1 MIQFEIIRWKN
12 FLSTGNVFTEV
23 PLNKNS
29 NTLIIGD
36 NGAGKSTILD
46 ALTFGLFGRPF
57 RSVNKAQLI
66 NSINQGGTVVEI
78 EFSIGSKKYIVKRG
92 IKKNFFQIYLDGS
105 LLNQDA
111 SVRDYQEFL
120 EKTVLKLNYK
130 SFTQI
135 VLLGSSSFIP
145 FMQLKTSE
153 RRAIIED
160 LLDIEIFSVMNQL
173 LKGKVSV
180 NKDTTGTVDISLG
193 LAKGE
198 EKSTKHLIEKLRE
211 NKTSQIQK
219 NKKDIKEH
227 EDFLEDYKN
236 KNTGINQEIEKIKQS
251 ITDESKVK
259 EEIKSLL
266 NYKND
271 IEKGILQ
278 SEEDIEFYEKNK
290 ECNVCRQDIPDKF
303 REKMI
308 EHFHGKMHQLSG
320 GVIKLGEKLSEAE
333 HRTGTI
339 DKVLREIQN
348 FKNDIIKNQNSIQVC
363 TQYINKVSNQ
373 NDEISQ
379 MIDDIDTKKI
389 ELETIK
395 ETIETY
401 TEQREE
407 LSKEKHLYELATTLL
422 KDTGIKTRIIK
433 QYLPIINKMIN
444 KYLSAMDFYITFEL
458 DENFN
463 ESIKSRHRDEFTYAS
478 FSEGE
483 KMRIDL
489 ALLFT
494 WRAVAKLKNSVNTN
508 LLVLDEVFDSSL
520 DASGTDEFL
529 KILYDL
535 THGTSSNINVFV
547 ISHKGE
553 VLYDKFEKTIKFQ
566 KQKNFSTLA
575 A

>member
-1 MIQFEIIRWKN
+1 LITFEIIRWKN
-12 FLSTGNVFTEV
+12 FLSTGNAFTEV
-23 PLNKNS
+23 ELNKNS

-111 SVRDYQEFL
+111 SIRDYQEFL

-160 LLDIEIFSVMNQL
+160 LLDIEIFSVMNQI
-173 LKGKVSV
+173 LKSKVGV
-180 NKDTTGTVDISLG
+180 NKDNTGTIDVSLG

-198 EKSTKHLIEKLRE
+198 EKSTSVLIQKLKE
-211 NKTSQIQK
+211 NKTSQIKK

-227 EDFLEDYKN
+227 EDYLEDYKN
-236 KNTGINQEIEKIKQS
+236 KNIKINQEIDEVKES
-251 ITDESKVK
+251 IADESKVR
-259 EEIKSLL
+259 EEVKSLKI
-266 NYKND
+266 YKDD

-278 SEEDIEFYEKNK
+278 SENDIEFYEENK
-290 ECNVCRQDIPDKF
+290 ECNVCRQNIPDEF
-303 REKMI
+303 REQMI
-308 EHFHGKMHQLSG
+308 KHFHGKMHQLSG
-320 GVIKLGEKLSEAE
+320 GIVKLSEKLSAAE
-333 HRTGTI
+333 HRTSTI
-339 DKVLREIQN
+339 DNILKKIQSLE
-348 FKNDIIKNQNSIQVC
+348 NDIIKNQNSIQVC

-379 MIDDIDTKKI
+379 MIDDIDVKKL
-389 ELETIK
+389 ELEGIK
-395 ETIETY
+395 EDIKNY
-401 TEQREE
+401 TEKREK
-407 LSKEKHLYELATTLL
+407 LSKEKHLYELATALL

-433 QYLPIINKMIN
+433 QYLPIINKLIN

-458 DENFN
+458 DEGFN
-463 ESIKSRHRDEFTYAS
+463 ETIKSRHRDEFTYAS

-535 THGTSSNINVFV
+535 THGTSANINVFV

>member
-23 PLNKNS
+23 ALNKNS

-198 EKSTKHLIEKLRE
+198 EKSTKHFIEKLKE

-227 EDFLEDYKN
+227 EDYLEDYKN
-236 KNTGINQEIEKIKQS
+236 KNTGINQEIEKIQQS

-259 EEIKSLL
+259 EEIKTLL

-290 ECNVCRQDIPDKF
+290 ECNVCRQDIPDEF

-320 GVIKLGEKLSEAE
+320 GVVKLGEKLSEAE

-339 DKVLREIQN
+339 DKVLQEIQN

-379 MIDDIDTKKI
+379 MIDDIDIKKI

-395 ETIETY
+395 KTIGTY

>member
-1 MIQFEIIRWKN
+1 M
-12 FLSTGNVFTEV
+12 
-23 PLNKNS
+23 
-29 NTLIIGD
+29 
-36 NGAGKSTILD
+36 
-46 ALTFGLFGRPF
+46 
-57 RSVNKAQLI
+57 
-66 NSINQGGTVVEI
+66 
-78 EFSIGSKKYIVKRG
+78 
-92 IKKNFFQIYLDGS
+92 DGS

-111 SVRDYQEFL
+111 AVRDYQEFL

-135 VLLGSSSFIP
+135 VLLGSSTFIP
-145 FMQLKTSE
+145 FMQLKTSD

-173 LKGKVSV
+173 LKSKVAI
-180 NKDTTGTVDISLG
+180 NKDTTGTVGTLETIKLMDNNED
-193 LAKGE
+193 A
-198 EKSTKHLIEKLRE
+198 IEKLKE
-211 NKTSQIQK
+211 NKTSQIKK

-227 EDFLEDYKN
+227 EDYLEDYKK
-236 KNTGINQEIEKIKQS
+236 KNTGIDQEIEKFHVS
-251 ITDESKVK
+251 ISDESKVR
-259 EEIKSLL
+259 EEVKSLL
-266 NYKND
+266 TYKSD
-271 IEKGILQ
+271 IERGILQ
-278 SEEDIEFYEKNK
+278 SEEDIEFYENNK
-290 ECNVCRQDIPDKF
+290 ECNVCRQDIPEDF

-308 EHFHGKMHQLSG
+308 ELFHGKMHQMSSG
-320 GVIKLGEKLSEAE
+320 VVKLGEKLSEMK
-333 HRTGTI
+333 HRTDDI
-339 DKVLREIQN
+339 DKVLGKIQN

-379 MIDDIDTKKI
+379 MIDDIDI
-389 ELETIK
+389 RRSALESIK
-395 ETIETY
+395 ENIKEY
-401 TEQREE
+401 TEEREN

-433 QYLPIINKMIN
+433 QYLPIINKLIN

-463 ESIKSRHRDEFTYAS
+463 ETIKSRHRDEFTYAS

>member
-1 MIQFEIIRWKN
+1 MIQFETIRWKN

-23 PLNKNS
+23 ELNKNS
-29 NTLIIGD
+29 NTLIIGN
-36 NGAGKSTILD
+36 NGTGKSTILD

-57 RSVNKAQLI
+57 RSINKAQLI

-78 EFSIGSKKYIVKRG
+78 EFSIGNKKYIVKRG

-111 SVRDYQEFL
+111 AVRDYQEFL
-120 EKTVLKLNYK
+120 EKTILKLNYK

-135 VLLGSSSFIP
+135 VLLGSSTFIP
-145 FMQLKTSE
+145 FMQLKTSD

-160 LLDIEIFSVMNQL
+160 LLDIEVFSVMNQL
-173 LKGKVSV
+173 LKGRVAI

-193 LAKGE
+193 LSKGE
-198 EKSTKHLIEKLRE
+198 KENLEFLIERLKQ
-211 NKTSQIQK
+211 NKFTQTQK

-227 EDFLEDYKN
+227 EDYLEDYKK
-236 KNTGINQEIEKIKQS
+236 KNTEIDKEIEKFYTS
-251 ITDESKVK
+251 IADEPKVK
-259 EEIKSLL
+259 EEFKQLTT
-266 NYKND
+266 YRED
-271 IEKGILQ
+271 IERGILQ
-278 SEEDIEFYEKNK
+278 SEEDIEFYENNK
-290 ECNVCRQDIPDKF
+290 ECNVCRQDIPEDF

-320 GVIKLGEKLSEAE
+320 GITKLNEKLSNVK
-333 HRTGTI
+333 HRTDDI
-339 DKVLREIQN
+339 DRVLHEIQN
-348 FKNDIIKNQNSIQVC
+348 LKNDIIKNQNSIQVC
-363 TQYINKVSNQ
+363 SQYINKVANQ

-379 MIDDIDTKKI
+379 MIDDIDTKRA

-395 ETIETY
+395 EDIEEFTK
-401 TEQREE
+401 EKEK
-407 LSKEKHLYELATTLL
+407 LSKEKYLYELATTLL

-433 QYLPIINKMIN
+433 QYLPIINKLIN

-463 ESIKSRHRDEFTYAS
+463 ETIKSRHRDEFTYAS

-553 VLYDKFEKTIKFQ
+553 VLYDKFEKTVKFQ

>member
-1 MIQFEIIRWKN
+1 MITFEIIRWKN

-23 PLNKNS
+23 ELNKDS
-29 NTLIIGD
+29 NTLIIGH

-111 SVRDYQEFL
+111 SIRDYQEFL

-135 VLLGSSSFIP
+135 VLLGSSTFIP
-145 FMQLKTSE
+145 FMQLKTSD

-173 LKGKVSV
+173 LKSRVAV
-180 NKDTTGTVDISLG
+180 NKDNTGTVDISLG

-198 EKSTKHLIEKLRE
+198 NENLEFLIEKLKR
-211 NKTSQIQK
+211 NKFSQIEK
-219 NKKDIKEH
+219 NKNDIEEH
-227 EDFLEDYKN
+227 ENFLEDYKR
-236 KNTGINQEIEKIKQS
+236 KNTKITQEIEEFYKS
-251 ITDESKVK
+251 IVDEPEVRK
-259 EEIKSLL
+259 EIKTLTS
-266 NYKND
+266 YKED
-271 IEKGILQ
+271 IERKILQ

-290 ECNVCRQDIPDKF
+290 ECNVCRQDIPDAF

-308 EHFHGKMHQLSG
+308 EHFHSKLHQLSG
-320 GVIKLGEKLSEAE
+320 GIVKLGEKLSEAG
-333 HRTGTI
+333 HRTDTI
-339 DKVLREIQN
+339 DKTLQKIQN
-348 FKNDIIKNQNSIQVC
+348 FKNDIVKNQNSIQVC
-363 TQYINKVSNQ
+363 TQYINKISNQ

-379 MIDDIDTKKI
+379 MIDDIDSKKI
-389 ELETIK
+389 ELEAIK
-395 ETIETY
+395 ENIKSF
-401 TEQREE
+401 TEKREK

-433 QYLPIINKMIN
+433 QYLPIINKLIN

-458 DENFN
+458 DEGFN
-463 ESIKSRHRDEFTYAS
+463 ETIKSRHRDEFTYAS

-535 THGTSSNINVFV
+535 THGTSSNTNVFV

-566 KQKNFSTLA
+566 KQKNFSTLVA
-575 A
+575 